1 MLLVACGRLTMQLG
15 SAFECVRIGLPGFAL
30 HMLCM
35 LIDAIGLGGIRRS
48 QSDCFAV
55 DGERFD
61 GRFLGVVQLF
71 FSVVNETI
79 GFVDVGLERH
89 KRLLKLVIAVGQRVF
104 LSCFT
109 KMTLYGNIVIYT
121 IQNKNVICKT

>member
-1 MLLVACGRLTMQLG
+1 
-15 SAFECVRIGLPGFAL
+15 
-30 HMLCM
+30 MLCM